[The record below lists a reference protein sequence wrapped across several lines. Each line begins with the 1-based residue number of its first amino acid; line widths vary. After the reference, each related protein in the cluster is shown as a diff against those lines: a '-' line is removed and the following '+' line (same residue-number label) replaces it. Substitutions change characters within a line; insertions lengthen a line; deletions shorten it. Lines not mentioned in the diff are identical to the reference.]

1 MLTDFGCCGCRK
13 KRRPLTPAVTRGLAE
28 QGPAFS
34 VSMRHA
40 FVPFSGSFG
49 DKSPNKDYI

>member
-1 MLTDFGCCGCRK
+1 MPSSAAGG
-13 KRRPLTPAVTRGLAE
+13 AE

-40 FVPFSGSFG
+40 FVPFSGYFDDILVFFIRRFAEASH
-49 DKSPNKDYI
+49 NINTA